1 MIISAWKSQQV
12 WISKIAIYYWALIT
26 KNVAMNNDCSTSD
39 RIEDTQETGQVYF
52 PVCGNYKKRI
62 SYYTI

>member
-1 MIISAWKSQQV
+1 MKISTDLNFKNSNLYL
-12 WISKIAIYYWALIT
+12 STYH

-52 PVCGNYKKRI
+52 PVCGNYKKKI
-62 SYYTI
+62 SYYTIQ